1 MAVTRAKK
9 TLTLVN
15 AKRRMLYGNT
25 NVNMPSR
32 FISEISD
39 EYLEKD
45 EVKSNFVFKS
55 DMIDDDASYSVGDK
69 VIHDVYGEGVIV
81 AVSNVLTIAFSHQ
94 YGIKKIMKGHRSIRK
109 VD

>member
-1 MAVTRAKK
+1 
-9 TLTLVN
+9 
-15 AKRRMLYGNT
+15 
-25 NVNMPSR
+25 
-32 FISEISD
+32 
-39 EYLEKD
+39 
-45 EVKSNFVFKS
+45 
-55 DMIDDDASYSVGDK
+55 MIDDDASYSVGDK